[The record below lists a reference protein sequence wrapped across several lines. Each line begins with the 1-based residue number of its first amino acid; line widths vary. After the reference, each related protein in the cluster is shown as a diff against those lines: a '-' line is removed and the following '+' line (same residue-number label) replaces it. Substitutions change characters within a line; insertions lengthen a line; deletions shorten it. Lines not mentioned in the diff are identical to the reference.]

1 MNKKQLAIELAM
13 PIVFILMGIYVIV
26 EAMGMGSEGV
36 FPIMSAGVLLL
47 CAVYLIFEILKKQ
60 KTIVKLEGVN
70 LKMVGLT
77 VLTLIIYVVLLK
89 KIGYV
94 IDTFL
99 LSAFIMR
106 ALGYKKVPVIAL
118 CSALAV
124 AVTFV
129 VFKVLLSVPLPMILL
144 DF

>member
-1 MNKKQLAIELAM
+1 M
-13 PIVFILMGIYVIV
+13 
-26 EAMGMGSEGV
+26 
-36 FPIMSAGVLLL
+36 
-47 CAVYLIFEILKKQ
+47 KKQ
-60 KTIVKLEGVN
+60 KTVVKLEGVN
-70 LKMVGLT
+70 LAMVGMT
-77 VLTLIIYVVLLK
+77 VLALVIYVVLLK

-106 ALGYKKVPVIAL
+106 ALGYKKLPVIAI

-124 AVTFV
+124 AVTFF
-129 VFKVLLSVPLPMILL
+129 VFKMLLSVPLPMILL

>member
-60 KTIVKLEGVN
+60 KAIVKLEGVN